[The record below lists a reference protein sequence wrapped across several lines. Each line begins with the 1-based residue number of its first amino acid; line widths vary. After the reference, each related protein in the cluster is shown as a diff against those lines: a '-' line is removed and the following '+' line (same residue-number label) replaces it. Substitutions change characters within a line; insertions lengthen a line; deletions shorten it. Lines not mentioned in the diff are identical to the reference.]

1 MSCNVKSPNY
11 QDEKLKKYFQDQ
23 WEQTL
28 ENYPEFATYLGDN
41 RYNDRLT
48 DMSIETVLKLHIQT
62 KESYKE
68 ILAINR
74 TSLSSEYKLY
84 FDLYADKLQKEIERQ
99 QFKEYLMPI
108 NQMGGIQINA
118 PNLVDISPFNTHDDY
133 KNYIQRLNGFSVKI
147 DQVITLMKMGIEEK
161 IMPPQIVLASV
172 PEQIKKQSSYPIN
185 ESPFFKPFHNFP
197 EDFNDGLKQ
206 SLIDEGKKVVL
217 STIYPAFKKL
227 EKFFSNEYLPNTRKN
242 IAISSLPNG
251 KDYYQFLVKDYTTTS
266 LSIQEIHDTGLAEV
280 DRIHTEME
288 KIITNVEFKG
298 SFNEFLEHYPEP
310 PTVLNPYLNIK
321 LPHHPQHIIMD
332 RLQMGKEP
340 VISGQI
346 HTS

>member
-1 MSCNVKSPNY
+1 MRIIYIIILSFLFISCNVKKANY
-11 QDEKLKKYFQDQ
+11 QDEKLKKYFQAQ
-23 WEQTL
+23 WEHTL
-28 ENYPEFATYLGDN
+28 ENYPEFATYLGDH

-48 DMSIETVLKLHIQT
+48 DMSIETVLKLHSQT

-84 FDLYADKLQKEIERQ
+84 FDLYTDKLQKEIERQ

-147 DQVITLMKMGIEEK
+147 DQVITLMKMGIKEK

-185 ESPFFKPFHNFP
+185 ESPFIKPFHNFP
-197 EDFNDGLKQ
+197 EDFN
-206 SLIDEGKKVVL
+206 
-217 STIYPAFKKL
+217 
-227 EKFFSNEYLPNTRKN
+227 N
-242 IAISSLPNG
+242 
-251 KDYYQFLVKDYTTTS
+251 
-266 LSIQEIHDTGLAEV
+266 
-280 DRIHTEME
+280 
-288 KIITNVEFKG
+288 
-298 SFNEFLEHYPEP
+298 
-310 PTVLNPYLNIK
+310 
-321 LPHHPQHIIMD
+321 
-332 RLQMGKEP
+332 
-340 VISGQI
+340 
-346 HTS
+346 

>member
-23 WEQTL
+23 WEHTL
-28 ENYPEFATYLGDN
+28 KNYPEFATYLGDY

-48 DMSIETVLKLHIQT
+48 DMSLEAILKLHIQT
-62 KESYKE
+62 KESYEE

-74 TSLSSEYKLY
+74 TQLTSEYKLY

-118 PNLVDISPFNTHDDY
+118 PNLVDISPFNTPDDY

-147 DQVITLMKMGIEEK
+147 DQVITLMKMGIKEK
-161 IMPPQIVLASV
+161 IMPPQSVLASV

-206 SLIDEGKKVVL
+206 SLLDEGKKVVL
-217 STIYPAFKKL
+217 NTIFPAFKRL
-227 EKFFSNEYLPNTRKN
+227 EKFFSNEYLPNAR
-242 IAISSLPNG
+242 
-251 KDYYQFLVKDYTTTS
+251 
-266 LSIQEIHDTGLAEV
+266 
-280 DRIHTEME
+280 
-288 KIITNVEFKG
+288 
-298 SFNEFLEHYPEP
+298 
-310 PTVLNPYLNIK
+310 
-321 LPHHPQHIIMD
+321 
-332 RLQMGKEP
+332 
-340 VISGQI
+340 
-346 HTS
+346 

>member
-1 MSCNVKSPNY
+1 MSCNVINPNY
-11 QDEKLKKYFQDQ
+11 QDDKLKKYFQDQ

-28 ENYPEFATYLGDN
+28 ENYPEFATYIGDH

-48 DMSIETVLKLHIQT
+48 DMSIAAIHKRNIQT
-62 KESYKE
+62 QKSNKE
-68 ILAINR
+68 ILTINR

-84 FDLYADKLQKEIERQ
+84 FDLYADKLQREMERQ
-99 QFKEYLMPI
+99 KYKEHLMPI

-147 DQVITLMKMGIEEK
+147 DQVITLMKRGIAEK

-197 EDFNDGLKQ
+197 EDFNEGLKQ

-217 STIYPAFKKL
+217 NTIYPAFKKL
-227 EKFFSNEYLPNTRKN
+227 EKFFSIEYK
-242 IAISSLPNG
+242 S
-251 KDYYQFLVKDYTTTS
+251 LVKPLPLMDS
-266 LSIQEIHDTGLAEV
+266 LHLTLIWL
-280 DRIHTEME
+280 
-288 KIITNVEFKG
+288 
-298 SFNEFLEHYPEP
+298 FL
-310 PTVLNPYLNIK
+310 
-321 LPHHPQHIIMD
+321 
-332 RLQMGKEP
+332 
-340 VISGQI
+340 
-346 HTS
+346 